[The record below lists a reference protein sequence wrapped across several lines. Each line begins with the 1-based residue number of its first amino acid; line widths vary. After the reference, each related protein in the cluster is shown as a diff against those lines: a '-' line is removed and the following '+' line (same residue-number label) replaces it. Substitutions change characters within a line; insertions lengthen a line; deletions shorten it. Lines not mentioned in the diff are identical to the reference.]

1 MVTMTLQKAGLP
13 VLLATALVFVGG
25 CSRSADEKSP
35 ADASAGPPP
44 SGARLDQPP
53 TEAQK
58 AQMIAAKDLLFAK
71 LSGRLMEV
79 IGSQGPAAAIA
90 VCKSEAPQIAESVGQ
105 QEGVKIGRTAL
116 KLRNPGN
123 QPPAWA
129 ASLLEES
136 RDQPTFLA
144 LDDGRAAALLPIKL
158 KALCLMCHGPAD
170 QIMPEIKNQ
179 LATLYPDD
187 RATGFRE
194 GDLRGWFWVETQN

>member
-1 MVTMTLQKAGLP
+1 V
-13 VLLATALVFVGG
+13 
-25 CSRSADEKSP
+25 DEKPP
-35 ADASAGPPP
+35 ADTSAGPP
-44 SGARLDQPP
+44 SGIRLDEPP

-58 AQMIAAKDLLFAK
+58 AQMIAAKDVLFEK

-116 KLRNPGN
+116 KLRNPAN

-129 ASLLEES
+129 ASLLDES
-136 RDQPTFLA
+136 QDQPKFLT
-144 LDDGRAAALLPIKL
+144 LQDGRAAALLPIKL
-158 KALCLMCHGPAD
+158 KALCLMCHGPED
-170 QIMPEIKNQ
+170 QIMPQIKNQ
-179 LATLYPDD
+179 LVTLYPDD
-187 RATGFRE
+187 RATGFQE